1 MKKNLA
7 LSPLEF
13 TSSFLS
19 CQNDLETIL
28 KKLFIESEP
37 YSTELKKLLVINTK
51 DCLDRNN
58 IIYQNAIKDMSLAR
72 LKEQGYIRLV
82 PKIQFEQHSEVKS
95 YLLFS
100 FDNFHPNRNNPMF
113 RDCNVFI
120 EAICNTEC
128 WDLGNF
134 RSRPIKICGYV
145 DAILNNAK
153 LSGTKEF
160 AISEKNLFKYNDYN
174 DLTQKIEYFIENPI
188 ELKQCREEYIKESS
202 KYRISTSVDNLLK
215 MMEL

>member
-58 IIYQNAIKDMSLAR
+58 IIYQNTIKDMSLAR

-153 LSGTKEF
+153 LSGIGTFQFESCSEIILDSNLAGYSLAYS
-160 AISEKNLFKYNDYN
+160 AIHGSDDLLPSQHDWIEKH
-174 DLTQKIEYFIENPI
+174 E
-188 ELKQCREEYIKESS
+188 
-202 KYRISTSVDNLLK
+202 
-215 MMEL
+215 